1 MVFESEDV
9 VERMIKE
16 KQGEK
21 LDGEELFLDYTDE
34 KSQHQSGGKNKE
46 FGRCIVVAVTL

>member
-1 MVFESEDV
+1 MVFDTEEAL
-9 VERMIKE
+9 ERMMKE

-46 FGRCIVVAVTL
+46 FGK